1 MGEFG
6 STGLQYPTV
15 PIKKIK
21 DTSSSDFHYENS
33 IQKKEINLSFFS
45 AHMYLTMH
53 FHIYLLTFLG
63 LQWQVE
69 GSVKTF

>member
-15 PIKKIK
+15 PIKKLKIHLALIFILK
-21 DTSSSDFHYENS
+21 
-33 IQKKEINLSFFS
+33 IVRKKEINLSFFS
-45 AHMYLTMH
+45 AHIYLTMH
-53 FHIYLLTFLG
+53 FHMYLLTFLG